1 MLRRLATRRIADWQ
15 SAGRGSTRKP
25 ADCQSAI
32 QQTASLRYDARIM
45 TRLVQIQ
52 NDAARAVAL
61 VEEPRLRLLDGL
73 KSVFQLAQAA
83 LDAKISL
90 AALIQKTATGEWLD
104 YDPIYSGQSKWRLL
118 PAIDHPAEPARCLV
132 SGTGLTHLGSA
143 ASRQRMHEAKESEL
157 TDSMKMFRWGVEG
170 GKPAPGKIGVAPEWF
185 YKGCGTI
192 LRAHGEPL
200 DVPAYAGDGGEEAE
214 IAGVYFVDANGQPHR
229 IGMAIGNEFSDH
241 KFEKKNYLNLAGS
254 KIRNCSLGP
263 ELVIDPEFQ
272 SVPGKVTIKR
282 AGRELWS
289 KEIATGE
296 NEMCHSL
303 ANIEHHH
310 FKFETHRRP
319 GDIHV
324 HYFGACAL
332 SLGAGVQLAAGDEM
346 EVSFAGFGRALRNPL
361 RVARREATLVA
372 VKSLA

>member
-1 MLRRLATRRIADWQ
+1 
-15 SAGRGSTRKP
+15 
-25 ADCQSAI
+25 
-32 QQTASLRYDARIM
+32 M

-52 NDAARAVAL
+52 NGAARAVAL
-61 VEEPRLRLLDGL
+61 VEEPCLRLLDGV
-73 KSVFQLAQAA
+73 KSILQLAQEAV
-83 LDAKISL
+83 DSKISL
-90 AALIQKTATGEWLD
+90 VALVQKKATGEFLD
-104 YDPIYSGQSKWRLL
+104 YDPVYHGKSGWKLL
-118 PAIDHPAEPARCLV
+118 PPVDHPVEPARCLI

-143 ASRQRMHEAKESEL
+143 ANRQRMHEAKDTEL
-157 TDSMKMFRWGVEG
+157 TDSMKMFRLGVEG
-170 GKPAPGKIGVAPEWF
+170 GRPAPGNIGVAPEWF

-200 DVPAYAGDGGEEAE
+200 DVPDYADDGGEEAE
-214 IAGVYFVDANGQPHR
+214 IAGVYFIADDGQPHR

-254 KIRNCSLGP
+254 KIRTCALGP
-263 ELVIDPEFQ
+263 ELVIDPGFN
-272 SVPGKVTIKR
+272 SVPGSVKIQR
-282 AGRELWS
+282 AGKILWS

-319 GDIHV
+319 GDVHV

-332 SLGAGVQLAAGDEM
+332 SFGDGVQLTDGDVM
-346 EVSFAGFGRALRNPL
+346 EISFAGFGRALRNPL
-361 RVARREATLVA
+361 KILRGEARLIA
-372 VKSLA
+372 VKPLA